1 MHRAEWAFMTD
12 KISLVPI
19 GVIHSPFTGQKGTP
33 VQPSMAGGAEGWAEV
48 FPEYEEGLK
57 DLEGFDRIWL
67 IYWFDRAGP
76 MKLLV
81 TPYLDRETHGV
92 FATRAPTRPNKIG
105 LSSVKLVRRVG
116 CRLMLA
122 DLETWFSPRGIYFVR
137 EPRTAF
143 LTVVI
148 SRVSCKKT
156 GFGIYFYLEKSCAR
170 SSTG

>member
-122 DLETWFSPRGIYFVR
+122 DLDILDGTPLLDIKPYVPDFDLFEVGRIGWLDKKLPDQVKADSRFSP
-137 EPRTAF
+137 E
-143 LTVVI
+143 
-148 SRVSCKKT
+148 
-156 GFGIYFYLEKSCAR
+156 E
-170 SSTG
+170 